1 MTTLLETEVTI
12 GSHKYRA
19 GRMSVFEQLDV
30 AADLRDILIGLS
42 LIKTD
47 RPKEM
52 TDKEHDRAVQ
62 FIMASRGNMS
72 PEVRHR
78 VMNLCLSKVVRNSG
92 VGWTPILSA
101 NDTLQFDDI
110 ELPAFITLVYA
121 VLEHNRL
128 IDFFGESPSTTDG
141 QMEVKSESG
150 LHSRG
155 ARIG

>member
-1 MTTLLETEVTI
+1 MTDLLETEVTI

-30 AADLRDILIGLS
+30 AADYRDILLGLA
-42 LIKTD
+42 LIKTN

-52 TDKEHDRAVQ
+52 TDKEYHNAVQ
-62 FIMASRGNMS
+62 YIMASRGNMN
-72 PEVRHR
+72 PEIRHR
-78 VMNLCLSKVVRNSG
+78 VMNTCLSKVVRNSG

-110 ELPAFITLVYA
+110 ELPAFVTLAYA
-121 VLEHNRL
+121 VLEHNKL
-128 IDFFGESPSTTDG
+128 IDFFAASPSITDG
-141 QMEVKSESG
+141 QTEQKQETG

-155 ARIG
+155 ERIG